1 MKRLIAESYL
11 LLLQIEFVM
20 ALRSIPWLY
29 GRVKSAKLCTQREGR
44 VITVEELCRAMDFA
58 CVLYLKPVLCLQR
71 SAATTILL
79 RRRGIGAEMVIGAQL
94 MPFKSHA
101 WVEMEGAVVND
112 KPYVRE
118 IYRILDRC

>member
-20 ALRSIPWLY
+20 AFRSIPSLY
-29 GRVKSAKLCTQREGR
+29 ERVKSAKLCTQREGR

-58 CVLYLKPVLCLQR
+58 CVLYPKPVLCLQR

-79 RRRGIGAEMVIGAQL
+79 RRRGIEAEMVIGAQL
-94 MPFKSHA
+94 LPFKSHA
-101 WVEMEGAVVND
+101 WVETEGAVVND

>member
-20 ALRSIPWLY
+20 AFRSIPSLY
-29 GRVKSAKLCTQREGR
+29 ERVKSAKLCTQREGR

-58 CVLYLKPVLCLQR
+58 CVLYPKPVLCLQR

-79 RRRGIGAEMVIGAQL
+79 RGRGIEAEMVIGAQL
-94 MPFKSHA
+94 LPFKSHA
-101 WVEMEGAVVND
+101 WVETEGAVVND

>member
-20 ALRSIPWLY
+20 SFRSILSLY
-29 GRVKSAKLCTQREGR
+29 EKVKCARPCSKPGGRIVA
-44 VITVEELCRAMDFA
+44 VEQLCRAMDFA
-58 CVLYLKPVLCLQR
+58 CVLYPKQVLCLQR
-71 SAATTILL
+71 SAATTLLL
-79 RRRGIGAEMVIGAQL
+79 RRRGIAAEMVIGAQL
-94 MPFKSHA
+94 LPFKSHA
-101 WVEMEGAVVND
+101 WVESEGSVVND

>member
-20 ALRSIPWLY
+20 SFRSILSLY
-29 GRVKSAKLCTQREGR
+29 EKVKSARLYSQPEGR
-44 VITVEELCRAMDFA
+44 IVAVEELCRAMDFA
-58 CVLYLKPVLCLQR
+58 CVLYPKQVLCLQR
-71 SAATTILL
+71 SAATTFLL
-79 RRRGIGAEMVIGAQL
+79 RRRGIAAEMVIGAQL
-94 MPFKSHA
+94 LPFKSHA
-101 WVEMEGAVVND
+101 WVESEDAVVND

>member
-20 ALRSIPWLY
+20 AFRSIHSLY

-79 RRRGIGAEMVIGAQL
+79 RGRGIEAEMVIGAQL

>member
-20 ALRSIPWLY
+20 AFRSIPSLY

-58 CVLYLKPVLCLQR
+58 CVLYPKPVLCLQR

-79 RRRGIGAEMVIGAQL
+79 RRRGIEAEMVIGVQL
-94 MPFKSHA
+94 LPFKSHA
-101 WVEMEGAVVND
+101 WVETEGAVVND